1 MSALTEAVRA
11 GRTAETLRL
20 VKGMTATERRTSL
33 PELKEL
39 RKELRAV
46 PPWEDRSERVRPALH
61 LAGAACHT
69 GAAAAAAWLAA
80 SDLRGDR
87 HPRSHSFGCW
97 RTGTRA
103 GWPMW
108 RTGWPSDRCR
118 RRCRTT

>member
-1 MSALTEAVRA
+1 MEAVRA

-20 VKGMTATERRTSL
+20 VEGMTATERRASL
-33 PELKEL
+33 PGLKEL

-80 SDLRGDR
+80 SDLR
-87 HPRSHSFGCW
+87 W
-97 RTGTRA
+97 RQAPTESLLRVLGTGTRA

-108 RTGWPSDRCR
+108 RTGWPSDRCPR
-118 RRCRTT
+118 GCRTT